1 MGIPLATYWG
11 YGQTKTI
18 PNFSKARINQ
28 KDSTGYRSDLTKGGS
43 SGHRDDSIVSDS
55 VIEGGGR
62 KDYYPRLLLDA
73 MGELGSPEIYK
84 LDAMSQT

>member
-1 MGIPLATYWG
+1 MDRQKPSPTSA
-11 YGQTKTI
+11 
-18 PNFSKARINQ
+18 KARINQ

-73 MGELGSPEIYK
+73 MLLIGELGSPKIYK